1 MQPKAR
7 SPITAT
13 PQVNDCTTFDAYLHG
28 IAEPVTICYCRVSSS
43 KQRADLDRQ
52 IAHMRA
58 IYPDAEI
65 ITDIAGGLNWK
76 RAKDCSPYW
85 SDCIAGISSNVV
97 VAHRDRLA
105 RFGFELIEW
114 LVEQNGGAVLVLNQ
128 SDASP
133 ESRTHRGIYS
143 PFSTRSVAG
152 CTDSGATER
161 QSRRIRVYPNARQKA
176 MIATW
181 LDASRWTYN
190 LTVEILQSGIPAV
203 WRHIAG
209 MVMAEL
215 KVLKPEW
222 ESVPYQVKRTSARDA
237 CRAMSNVKTFNRQL
251 AADRARGE
259 RPDEEFAEL
268 RFRSRKNPR
277 QSCYVPD
284 DAVTEHGV
292 YHTILGPLRMAE
304 AIPAGQQECRL
315 VKERGLYWLVVPH
328 PAQCDIET
336 PSGDGVVALDPGV
349 RTFLT
354 YFSETDCGKLG
365 HHAFGR
371 IQRLCHWL
379 DDLISRTAK
388 APNRRKR
395 RQMRRA
401 QARMRQ
407 RITNLVDE
415 LHWQLARWLT
425 SNYRIILLPTF
436 ETHDM
441 TQRAGRRIRSKTARM
456 MLTFR
461 HYEFKQRL
469 KWKAWQRGAL
479 VLDVNEAYTSKTRSW
494 DGAVNTKLGGAKV
507 IRDENGF
514 GMDRDVN
521 GARGIFLRA
530 LGDSPFLR
538 GLLTQVASQPTA
550 TSSNVV

>member
-1 MQPKAR
+1 MLINTPHQAPDRRPTNSCDPEPHA
-7 SPITAT
+7 SP
-13 PQVNDCTTFDAYLHG
+13 
-28 IAEPVTICYCRVSSS
+28 R
-43 KQRADLDRQ
+43 
-52 IAHMRA
+52 
-58 IYPDAEI
+58 YP
-65 ITDIAGGLNWK
+65 T
-76 RAKDCSPYW
+76 PYW
-85 SDCIAGISSNVV
+85 SDTIAAFSNFLWLPNSTANHDSLINTTQSWDSKTA
-97 VAHRDRLA
+97 AHSWFSTNRIPAPDS
-105 RFGFELIEW
+105 EL
-114 LVEQNGGAVLVLNQ
+114 
-128 SDASP
+128 P
-133 ESRTHRGIYS
+133 RIYS
-143 PFSTRSVAG
+143 SAAVQDSATRATAG
-152 CTDSGATER
+152 TSKQQA
-161 QSRRIRVYPNARQKA
+161 RRIQIYPDRTQKMA
-176 MIATW
+176 INTW
-181 LDASRWTYN
+181 LTASRWTYN

-203 WRHIAG
+203 WKHIAS
-209 MVMAEL
+209 MVMPEVKAL
-215 KVLKPEW
+215 HPEW
-222 ESVPYQVKRTSARDA
+222 DSVPYQVKRTAVRDA
-237 CRAMSNVKTFNRQL
+237 CRAMSNVKTFNMEL
-251 AADRARGE
+251 KADQTQGNRA
-259 RPDEEFAEL
+259 DEEFAQL
-268 RFRSRKNPR
+268 GYRSRQNPR
-277 QSCYVPD
+277 QSCYIPD

-292 YHTILGPLRMAE
+292 YHTMLGPLRMAE
-304 AIPAGQQECRL
+304 TIPAGHKECRL
-315 VKERGLYWLVVPH
+315 VQERGRYWLVVPY

-371 IQRLCHWL
+371 VQRLCHWL
-379 DDLISRTAK
+379 DDLISRTTK
-388 APNRRKR
+388 EPNRRKR
-395 RQMRRA
+395 RQMRAA

-469 KWKAWQRGAL
+469 NWKAWQRGAL

-494 DGAVNTKLGGAKV
+494 DGTVNTKLGGAKA
-507 IRDENGF
+507 IRDDTGF
-514 GMDRDVN
+514 GMDRDIN

-538 GLLTQVASQPTA
+538 GLLTQDASQPTA

>member
-1 MQPKAR
+1 
-7 SPITAT
+7 
-13 PQVNDCTTFDAYLHG
+13 
-28 IAEPVTICYCRVSSS
+28 
-43 KQRADLDRQ
+43 
-52 IAHMRA
+52 
-58 IYPDAEI
+58 
-65 ITDIAGGLNWK
+65 
-76 RAKDCSPYW
+76 
-85 SDCIAGISSNVV
+85 
-97 VAHRDRLA
+97 
-105 RFGFELIEW
+105 
-114 LVEQNGGAVLVLNQ
+114 
-128 SDASP
+128 
-133 ESRTHRGIYS
+133 
-143 PFSTRSVAG
+143 
-152 CTDSGATER
+152 
-161 QSRRIRVYPNARQKA
+161 

-181 LDASRWTYN
+181 LDASRWVYN
-190 LTVEILQSGIPAV
+190 LTVEVLQSGIPAV
-203 WRHIAG
+203 WQHIAG

-222 ESVPYQVKRTSARDA
+222 ESVPYQVKRTAVRDA

-259 RPDEEFAEL
+259 RPDEDFAQL
-268 RFRSRKNPR
+268 RIRSRKNPR
-277 QSCYVPD
+277 RSCYIPD

-292 YHTILGPLRMAE
+292 YHTMLGPLRMAE
-304 AIPAGQQECRL
+304 AIPAGQKECRF
-315 VKERGLYWLVVPH
+315 VQERGLYWLVVPH

-336 PSGDGVVALDPGV
+336 PCGDGVVALDPGV

-354 YFSETDCGKLG
+354 YFSETECGKLG

-395 RQMRRA
+395 RQMRSA

-469 KWKAWQRGAL
+469 QWKAWQRGAL

-494 DGAVNTKLGGAKV
+494 DGAVNTKLGGAKA

-538 GLLTQVASQPTA
+538 SLLTQVASQTTTA
-550 TSSNVV
+550 A

>member
-1 MQPKAR
+1 
-7 SPITAT
+7 
-13 PQVNDCTTFDAYLHG
+13 
-28 IAEPVTICYCRVSSS
+28 
-43 KQRADLDRQ
+43 
-52 IAHMRA
+52 
-58 IYPDAEI
+58 
-65 ITDIAGGLNWK
+65 
-76 RAKDCSPYW
+76 
-85 SDCIAGISSNVV
+85 
-97 VAHRDRLA
+97 
-105 RFGFELIEW
+105 
-114 LVEQNGGAVLVLNQ
+114 
-128 SDASP
+128 
-133 ESRTHRGIYS
+133 
-143 PFSTRSVAG
+143 
-152 CTDSGATER
+152 
-161 QSRRIRVYPNARQKA
+161 

-190 LTVEILQSGIPAV
+190 LTVEVLQSGIPAV

-222 ESVPYQVKRTSARDA
+222 ESVPYQVKRTAVRDA

-259 RPDEEFAEL
+259 RPDEDFAQL

-277 QSCYVPD
+277 QSCHIPD

-328 PAQCDIET
+328 PPQCDIET

-354 YFSETDCGKLG
+354 HFSETDCGKLG

-388 APNRRKR
+388 APHRRKR
-395 RQMRRA
+395 RQMSNA

-436 ETHDM
+436 ETQDM
-441 TQRAGRRIRSKTARM
+441 AQRAGRRIRSKTARM

-461 HYEFKQRL
+461 HFEFKQRL

-494 DGAVNTKLGGAKV
+494 DGTVNTKLGSAKV

-514 GMDRDVN
+514 GMDRDIN

-538 GLLTQVASQPTA
+538 GLLTQVASQTTA
-550 TSSNVV
+550 VSSNVV

>member
-1 MQPKAR
+1 
-7 SPITAT
+7 
-13 PQVNDCTTFDAYLHG
+13 
-28 IAEPVTICYCRVSSS
+28 
-43 KQRADLDRQ
+43 
-52 IAHMRA
+52 
-58 IYPDAEI
+58 
-65 ITDIAGGLNWK
+65 
-76 RAKDCSPYW
+76 
-85 SDCIAGISSNVV
+85 
-97 VAHRDRLA
+97 
-105 RFGFELIEW
+105 
-114 LVEQNGGAVLVLNQ
+114 
-128 SDASP
+128 
-133 ESRTHRGIYS
+133 
-143 PFSTRSVAG
+143 
-152 CTDSGATER
+152 
-161 QSRRIRVYPNARQKA
+161 
-176 MIATW
+176 
-181 LDASRWTYN
+181 
-190 LTVEILQSGIPAV
+190 
-203 WRHIAG
+203 

-222 ESVPYQVKRTSARDA
+222 ESVPYQVKRTAVRDA
-237 CRAMSNVKTFNRQL
+237 CRAMSNVKTFNLELKDSQTHGQRADETFAQL
-251 AADRARGE
+251 GY
-259 RPDEEFAEL
+259 
-268 RFRSRKNPR
+268 RSRKNPK
-277 QSCYVPD
+277 QSCYIPD

-292 YHTILGPLRMAE
+292 YHTMLGPLRMAE
-304 AIPAGQQECRL
+304 AIPAEHKECRL
-315 VKERGLYWLVVPH
+315 VQESGRYWLIVPY

-395 RQMRRA
+395 RQMRAA

-407 RITNLVDE
+407 RIANLVDE

-436 ETHDM
+436 ETQDM

-479 VLDVNEAYTSKTRSW
+479 VLDVDEAYTSKTRSW
-494 DGAVNTKLGGAKV
+494 DGTVNTKLGGAKV
-507 IRDENGF
+507 IRDETGF
-514 GMDRDVN
+514 GIDRDVN

-530 LGDSPFLR
+530 LGDSPFPAWLAHAGCIANNGLSVERCSAFNCRIINLVDELHWQTARWLTGNYKVILLPTFETQDMAGRAGRRIRSKTARNDAEFPPLR
-538 GLLTQVASQPTA
+538 VQATPAVEGLAAWGLSARCQ
-550 TSSNVV
+550 

>member
-1 MQPKAR
+1 MLTNANHQTPDQRTGESRGPTEHPAPPHRRPYWNETIAAFSDSVWLPTGTAAHNAAINRAHGWASKTAAHSWFSTNRIAAPNPDLPKLY
-7 SPITAT
+7 SPAAVQDTAT
-13 PQVNDCTTFDAYLHG
+13 RATAGATKQQTRRIQVY
-28 IAEPVTICYCRVSSS
+28 
-43 KQRADLDRQ
+43 
-52 IAHMRA
+52 
-58 IYPDAEI
+58 
-65 ITDIAGGLNWK
+65 
-76 RAKDCSPYW
+76 
-85 SDCIAGISSNVV
+85 
-97 VAHRDRLA
+97 
-105 RFGFELIEW
+105 
-114 LVEQNGGAVLVLNQ
+114 
-128 SDASP
+128 P
-133 ESRTHRGIYS
+133 EST
-143 PFSTRSVAG
+143 
-152 CTDSGATER
+152 
-161 QSRRIRVYPNARQKA
+161 QKLA
-176 MIATW
+176 IATW
-181 LDASRWTYN
+181 LTASRWTYN

-203 WRHIAG
+203 WKHIAS
-209 MVMAEL
+209 MVM
-215 KVLKPEW
+215 PE
-222 ESVPYQVKRTSARDA
+222 VKSATSRMGFGSLPGEAHG
-237 CRAMSNVKTFNRQL
+237 
-251 AADRARGE
+251 GE
-259 RPDEEFAEL
+259 RRLPGHEQRQDLQPGTQGSQAHGQRADEEFAQL
-268 RFRSRKNPR
+268 GYRSRQNPK
-277 QSCYVPD
+277 QSCYIPD

-304 AIPAGQQECRL
+304 AIPAEHKECRL
-315 VKERGLYWLVVPH
+315 VQERGLYWLVVPY

-388 APNRRKR
+388 EPNRRKR
-395 RQMRRA
+395 RQMRSA

-461 HYEFKQRL
+461 HYEFKRRL
-469 KWKAWQRGAL
+469 RWKAWQRGAL

-494 DGAVNTKLGGAKV
+494 DGTVNTKLGGAKA
-507 IRDENGF
+507 IRDDTGF

-538 GLLTQVASQPTA
+538 GLLTQVASQATA
-550 TSSNVV
+550 SA